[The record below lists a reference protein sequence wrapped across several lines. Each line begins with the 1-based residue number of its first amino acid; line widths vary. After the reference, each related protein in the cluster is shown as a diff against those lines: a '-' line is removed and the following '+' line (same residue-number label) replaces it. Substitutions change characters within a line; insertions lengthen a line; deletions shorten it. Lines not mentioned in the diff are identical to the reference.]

1 MNSISAVT
9 DPVAPKVLEAHG
21 SAGDQLDFDHVY
33 FAQHVTAQ
41 VPHYT
46 GMAHGHTVRI
56 TWENPRHTYHS
67 EVITVGTPGTIDIRI
82 PRLEVIDS
90 IGHTVKVFYTVR
102 TAPGTTLI
110 PSRYLLL
117 HILPQSFDLL
127 APTLSSDQETVSV
140 NYAGMTTGYTVR
152 LRATANTLWESDTR
166 PVQAGVTPVFTLPS
180 DWRTNNRGADALINY
195 TVYKS
200 GSGER
205 LMFSKVLRVRVG
217 EAVPE
222 PILFENFDGQPH
234 SSITVGQSISI
245 PSMTIT
251 LTSGAGTTGIQT
263 YGGPIAGMLTGPA
276 IVTNA
281 GNELPTGQQLITL
294 SLKSAYSRVR
304 FAYTYQLRAAEI
316 SFSDNSGNVGSRNLP
331 ADASNGHKWVDF
343 PAPSGRKITSIQIVS
358 RDWSYLDHFQFWV

>member
-46 GMAHGHTVRI
+46 GMARGHTVRI

-205 LMFSKVLRVRVG
+205 LMFSKVLRVLVG
-217 EAVPE
+217 GAVPG
-222 PILFENFDGQPH
+222 PDLLENFDAYPDR
-234 SSITVGQSISI
+234 SIAPGQSFDLA
-245 PSMTIT
+245 SMK
-251 LTSGAGTTGIQT
+251 
-263 YGGPIAGMLTGPA
+263 
-276 IVTNA
+276 VTNLGRSGGLVKLTEA
-281 GNELPTGQQLITL
+281 GATNIPGKIERKVLVTDGVISTL
-294 SLKSAYSRVR
+294 RLDLHSTYSRVR
-304 FAYTYQLRAAEI
+304 FWYQDVHVAATAVFYNAAGNSLGKKELTNYHP
-316 SFSDNSGNVGSRNLP
+316 DNSPKQL
-331 ADASNGHKWVDF
+331 DF
-343 PAPSGRKITSIQIVS
+343 SAHGIRRIDIQNATSDVV
-358 RDWSYLDHFQFWV
+358 RYDNFELTN

>member
-1 MNSISAVT
+1 MNSVSAVI
-9 DPVAPKVLEAHG
+9 DPAAPKVLEAHG

-33 FAQHVTAQ
+33 FAQYVTAQ

-46 GMAHGHTVRI
+46 GMARGHTVRI

-82 PRLEVIDS
+82 PRMEVIDS

-127 APTLSSDQETVSV
+127 APTLSSDQKIVSL
-140 NYAGMTTGYTVR
+140 NYAGRTTGYTERV
-152 LRATANTLWESDTR
+152 RATANTLWESDTR

-217 EAVPE
+217 EVAPA
-222 PILFENFDGQPH
+222 INENFDGMPTQL
-234 SSITVGQSISI
+234 ITVGQRIALS
-245 PSMTIT
+245 SMTIT
-251 LTSGAGTTGIQT
+251 FLSGNGQMGISNSLN
-263 YGGPIAGMLTGPA
+263 YPPIPGKRS
-276 IVTNA
+276 
-281 GNELPTGQQLITL
+281 GQLLHLCYQASTATQRCRID
-294 SLKSAYSRVR
+294 LKSAYSKVS
-304 FAYTYQLRAAEI
+304 FWQTWTNTATHTAFFYNTAGQLLGERTFTLSA
-316 SFSDNSGNVGSRNLP
+316 
-331 ADASNGHKWVDF
+331 ADAHLVEFTSNG
-343 PAPSGRKITSIQIVS
+343 ITRIEILCNTP
-358 RDWSYLDHFQFWV
+358 DWIALDYFSFTP